1 MVYWQQ
7 SVTKQCFTDC
17 SALQSSVLLTAG
29 RYKAMVYWQ
38 QNVTE
43 QCFTDCSTLQS
54 NGLLAAERYKA
65 VSYCL
70 QDCLREIDQDRL
82 AGLSR
87 SCEFDMCHVKNDIT
101 DIMCTH
107 AQAVVEECQITTGV
121 TVTEWRTPDF
131 CGKRFCSVWSSFRTG
146 KCMRG

>member
-1 MVYWQQ
+1 V
-7 SVTKQCFTDC
+7 F
-17 SALQSSVLLTAG
+17 
-29 RYKAMVYWQ
+29 
-38 QNVTE
+38 
-43 QCFTDCSTLQS
+43 
-54 NGLLAAERYKA
+54 
-65 VSYCL
+65 YCL

-101 DIMCTH
+101 DIMCSH

-146 KCMRG
+146 KTLDAFSACGVNWCFDNPPTSDMDFRIFNVRM